1 MTYSISARIL
11 YNKQDKEILSL
22 KKKYIFNHVLDIQK
36 KVVNLQEEIT
46 QFHAVPLIIGQMV
59 EKIDKNYAIV
69 SSTIGN
75 NYLVRIISTI
85 EKDKLILGSSVILH
99 RHSNALIN
107 ILSKDIESDINI
119 LSISRKP
126 EVKYTEIGGMERQKE
141 EIREA
146 IEIPI
151 INKKLFTKIGI
162 EPPKGV
168 LLYGPPG
175 TGKTML
181 VKAVAF
187 RTTASFI
194 KAVGSEFVQK
204 YLGEGPKM
212 VRDFFRIAKKNA
224 PSIIFIDE
232 IDAIATKRF
241 DAQTGADR
249 EVQRILMELLNQM
262 DGFEQNDEIKVVLCT
277 NRIDTLDPAL
287 LRPGRVDRKIEFE
300 LPDIK
305 EKRFIFHTIAAKMNL
320 GDDVNLEIFINKPD
334 KITGAMISAICQEAG
349 LQAIR
354 KNRYIIIQ
362 KDLDIAYKLNV
373 ATKLSIFDPYQ

>member
-1 MTYSISARIL
+1 MTYSNSARIL
-11 YNKQDKEILSL
+11 HNKQDKEILNL

-46 QFHAVPLIIGQMV
+46 QFHAVPLIIGQLV

-107 ILSKDIESDINI
+107 ILDKDIESGINI
-119 LSISRKP
+119 LPISRKP
-126 EVKYTEIGGMERQKE
+126 EIKYTEIGGMERQKE

-151 INKKLFTKIGI
+151 INKKLFIKIGI

-262 DGFEQNDEIKVVLCT
+262 DGFEQNDEIKVILCT

-305 EKRFIFHTIAAKMNL
+305 EKRFIFHTITAKMNL

-373 ATKLSIFDPYQ
+373 ATNLSIFDPYQ